1 MTTSRR
7 STGWTILRWRRL
19 AATAQAALIVGL
31 PFVRV
36 GGESALRFDAGSL
49 QLHFFGS
56 SIWMNEF
63 FVVLAATLFLT
74 FLFLLVTLAFGRIWC
89 GWTCPQTVLSDLTR
103 FFLRLRRRGGWR
115 AVAGHG
121 LVLGLSTFVGANVI
135 WYFIEPRDFVHQLVT
150 GTMHPAAWGSWA
162 VLAWTLY
169 VDLGFVR
176 ERFCTGACPYAKLQ
190 GALFDASTLAVAY
203 DRRRNDDCVDC
214 GACARVCPTGIDI
227 RDGLQIECIACG
239 ECIDACEPIM
249 RKLGRSGK
257 LVGWFYGDPGT
268 PRRLV
273 RPGVAALAVATAA
286 SLALTVGVGATRT
299 PLELVVSPA
308 HSFAP
313 RRTAGG
319 KSVNAYQVAIENRS
333 RETLVVRLGLE
344 PEGTSAALRP
354 EEVRLEPGEHR
365 RLTVVAEAWM
375 PGPTGRFEAIFT
387 AQTTDAQAARRVPFV
402 VPEER

>member
-19 AATAQAALIVGL
+19 AAAAQAVLIVGL
-31 PFVRV
+31 PFVQV
-36 GGESALRFDAGSL
+36 GGESALRFDVGSL
-49 QLHFFGS
+49 RLHFFGS

-89 GWTCPQTVLSDLTR
+89 GWTCPQTVLSEITR
-103 FFLRLRRRGGWR
+103 LFLRWRRRGGWR
-115 AVAGHG
+115 AVAGHA
-121 LVLGLSTFVGANVI
+121 LILGLSAFVGANVI
-135 WYFIEPRDFVHQLVT
+135 WYFIEPGDFVHQLAA

-176 ERFCTGACPYAKLQ
+176 ERFCTGVCPYAKLQ
-190 GALFDASTLAVAY
+190 GALFDTSTLAVAY

-227 RDGLQIECIACG
+227 RDGLQVECIACG

-257 LVGWFYGDPGT
+257 LVGWFYGEPGT
-268 PRRLV
+268 PRRLL
-273 RPGVAALAVATAA
+273 RPGVAALAAATAA

-299 PLELVVSPA
+299 PLELVVSPS
-308 HSFAP
+308 HGFAP
-313 RRTAGG
+313 RRTAEGN
-319 KSVNAYQVAIENRS
+319 SVNAYQVAIENRS
-333 RETLVVRLGLE
+333 RETLVVRLTLE
-344 PEGTSAALRP
+344 PDGTSAALRP
-354 EEVRLEPGEHR
+354 GEVRLEPGEHR
-365 RLTVVAEAWM
+365 RFTVVAEARM
-375 PGPTGRFEAIFT
+375 PGSAGRYVSTFT
-387 AQTTDAQAARRVPFV
+387 VQTNDARAARRVPFV